1 MNFLFGVSVCAW
13 VFTVLFTTGVAFIAL
28 SSVGSESVFD
38 EGVALAVRAGKGD
51 CDWHDDYILT

>member
-1 MNFLFGVSVCAW
+1 ML
-13 VFTVLFTTGVAFIAL
+13 LTTGSTFVAL